1 MILLILQ
8 VGETLLK
15 IVVEETQVP
24 TLTHDVS
31 ENLTLT
37 LDSLENAK
45 SLASELKRNNID
57 GVLSTP
63 AVRNLAK
70 QHGVDI
76 NDVLGTGKDGRVLKE
91 DVLKYAVQKGI
102 IKDPYASLTA
112 DVGRQF
118 VEGGEDQPHLSA
130 EVRGEYEDRTV
141 PLR

>member
-1 MILLILQ
+1 MQ

-15 IVVEETQVP
+15 IVVEEAQVP

-31 ENLTLT
+31 KNPVLTH
-37 LDSLENAK
+37 DSLENAK
-45 SLASELKRNNID
+45 SLGSELKKNNIG

-63 AVRNLAK
+63 AVRNLAM

-102 IKDPYASLTA
+102 IKDPSASLTA

-118 VEGGEDQPHLSA
+118 VEGEDQPHLSS
-130 EVRGEYEDRTV
+130 EVRGDCGYEDKTV
-141 PLR
+141 LLR

>member
-1 MILLILQ
+1 LQ

-15 IVVEETQVP
+15 IVVEEAQVP

-31 ENLTLT
+31 ENPVLTH
-37 LDSLENAK
+37 DSLENAK
-45 SLASELKRNNID
+45 SLGSELKKNNIG

-63 AVRNLAK
+63 AVRNLAM

-102 IKDPYASLTA
+102 IKDPSASLTA

-118 VEGGEDQPHLSA
+118 VEGGEDQSHLSS
-130 EVRGEYEDRTV
+130 EVRGDYEYEDKIV